1 MIDCKSIYEKL
12 KISPFK
18 IFYNLFSKRLK
29 DYFMV
34 EMLSLAAGFHR
45 KTLGN
50 YFSVIL
56 EKLVGKGRPVV
67 LIKPLTGRVA
77 YLLHNE
83 ATSFIF
89 RRIPEGERSGKNLLK
104 N

>member
-1 MIDCKSIYEKL
+1 M
-12 KISPFK
+12 
-18 IFYNLFSKRLK
+18 
-29 DYFMV
+29 
-34 EMLSLAAGFHR
+34 G
-45 KTLGN
+45 
-50 YFSVIL
+50 
-56 EKLVGKGRPVV
+56 PVV

-77 YLLHNE
+77 YLSHNE